1 MSLSDSIST
10 KEIESNT
17 LDLCSARG
25 WCRFFVHANLESNTL
40 DLSFGY
46 GEEEER
52 NFFFAGGL
60 ILLVE
65 MATEEWIWFCC
76 GWVWF
81 CKWLHRVGLF
91 FFSFFLLLFLLS
103 ASFFFFVL
111 HVCFLDQY
119 KNFHIS
125 LPDSQNQVCETRFCQ
140 LKSSSKNSN
149 C

>member
-1 MSLSDSIST
+1 MIYALPEADVDFFVHVDF
-10 KEIESNT
+10 ESNT
-17 LDLCSARG
+17 LDLG
-25 WCRFFVHANLESNTL
+25 
-40 DLSFGY
+40 FGFR
-46 GEEEER
+46 EHRQKEKKI
-52 NFFFAGGL
+52 FLQVGL
-60 ILLVE
+60 VLLVE
-65 MATEEWIWFCC
+65 MAIKGWIWFCC

-140 LKSSSKNSN
+140 LKLSSKNSR